1 LKLVASFKNVPSA
14 KKADKCTANWD
25 FESLTNTD
33 QLVATSG
40 FKFCVISNFFNRV
53 SDKQ

>member
-1 LKLVASFKNVPSA
+1 LKLVASFKNVPTA
-14 KKADKCTANWD
+14 KKAEKCTANWD

-40 FKFCVISNFFNRV
+40 FKFCGISNFFNRV